1 MSKDW
6 IPEDPYAVVNAMESL
21 MKSVSRIKEDLGC
34 PDKYVA
40 QLLRRIA
47 DDLEKDLG
55 DNCKYED
62 DPKLDFYA

>member
-1 MSKDW
+1 MSEDW
-6 IPEDPYAVVNAMESL
+6 IPQDPRAVNDAIGSL
-21 MKSVSRIKEDLGC
+21 MDTVLCIKQDLGC
-34 PDKYVA
+34 PDQYAA

-47 DDLEKDLG
+47 DDLDKDLG